1 MPPATQ
7 LSREFL
13 LSRKPWPMR
22 APWQRASLAALEK
35 AGIDE
40 VVRVEDAEGV
50 VVHGQKV
57 PKGKAQHV
65 ALAAHR
71 LRAAQNARAGSCGHV
86 LGIVRAVV
94 GDDPDVEQFARIVLR
109 KQRAHGLADHAR
121 LVARGDHRGDA
132 LLRRGGG
139 KPAVFAEKAQHDHA
153 GEIDQI
159 ERAEYIQDE
168 QQRVAH
174 ALSSLARFRPSI
186 IAQRIATNARDGLK
200 DDEKSAH
207 GRAAHISDVFLRP
220 RVPIFA
226 PIFAPACIK
235 AAKSADDKSIIR

>member
-1 MPPATQ
+1 MA
-7 LSREFL
+7 EGVVGG
-13 LSRKPWPMR
+13 
-22 APWQRASLAALEK
+22 AEK

-40 VVRVEDAEGV
+40 VVRVEDAKGV
-50 VVHGQKV
+50 VIHGQKV
-57 PKGKAQHV
+57 LKGKAQHV

-71 LRAAQNARAGSCGHV
+71 LRAAQNARAGIRGHV

-94 GDDPDVEQFARIVLR
+94 GDDPDVKQFARIVLR

-139 KPAVFAEKAQHDHA
+139 ELALFAEKAQHDHA

-159 ERAEYIQDE
+159 ERAENIQDE
-168 QQRVAH
+168 QQLVAH

-186 IAQRIATNARDGLK
+186 IAQTIAINSWDGLK

-207 GRAAHISDVFLRP
+207 GRADTYLTFFCARVFPFLPPFSRP
-220 RVPIFA
+220 PV
-226 PIFAPACIK
+226 
-235 AAKSADDKSIIR
+235 